1 MLLEAGEGSGVVVI
15 VNIGHLSVPEER
27 RLRALRHLV
36 RLNAGIL
43 LLYLLCG
50 QVVVQSIF
58 L

>member
-43 LLYLLCG
+43 LLYLL
-50 QVVVQSIF
+50 